1 MLREHCYDLYL
12 FNLTTGNKTF
22 LHRYVPPV
30 DDLIIPEFAWSADSR
45 WLRLTSQWD
54 RDGLPRSD
62 LFAVPP
68 GAPRVAAAAFRL
80 AGYEVLEAVYS
91 PGRQQV
97 VVAAERGDEY
107 SPTYDGSLF
116 LCHPDGSHRQRVT
129 RFTSGPGV
137 HNSPANSA
145 KDWKI
150 WWLPSG
156 QGFLFYRMSGHGI
169 VRW

>member
-1 MLREHCYDLYL
+1 MAAGGAPREFQFPGPARYGIYLADLETGRIRYIGGLGDWSLSPDGKWVAGTYGVLREHCYDLYL

-30 DDLIIPEFAWSADSR
+30 DDLIILEFAWSADSR

-91 PGRQQV
+91 PGRR
-97 VVAAERGDEY
+97 AGR
-107 SPTYDGSLF
+107 
-116 LCHPDGSHRQRVT
+116 RVQ
-129 RFTSGPGV
+129 P
-137 HNSPANSA
+137 H
-145 KDWKI
+145 
-150 WWLPSG
+150 L
-156 QGFLFYRMSGHGI
+156 
-169 VRW
+169 